1 MFLFIEGIFPNACRK
16 LADCANPLQAKLEFR
31 KEAVTMKYI
40 INLVGLRVIMLVGKA
55 QFPLER
61 HDTQR
66 IALARDLA
74 TSSGSN

>member
-1 MFLFIEGIFPNACRK
+1 
-16 LADCANPLQAKLEFR
+16 
-31 KEAVTMKYI
+31 MKYI

-74 TSSGSN
+74 TSSGI